1 MICLSKNEPWEYG
14 IYDENHI
21 NIPRDFC
28 LDLDLLISSGANK
41 DISDVKT
48 ETVLTFWFVLHL
60 RRDHKNAR
68 GVFKGRWL
76 VNNRSTHSL
85 HHKCEQNSL
94 IRIKALDY
102 MNRH

>member
-1 MICLSKNEPWEYG
+1 MKAQWKKKKKFRAICLSKNEPWEYG

-48 ETVLTFWFVLHL
+48 ETVLTLWFVLHL
-60 RRDHKNAR
+60 RRDHLWLIKMRA
-68 GVFKGRWL
+68 VF
-76 VNNRSTHSL
+76 S
-85 HHKCEQNSL
+85 
-94 IRIKALDY
+94 KAGGS
-102 MNRH
+102 